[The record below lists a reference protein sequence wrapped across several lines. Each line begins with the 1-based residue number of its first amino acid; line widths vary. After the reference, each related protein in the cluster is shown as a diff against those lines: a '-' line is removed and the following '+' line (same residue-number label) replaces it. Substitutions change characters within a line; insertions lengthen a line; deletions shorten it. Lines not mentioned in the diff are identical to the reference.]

1 MAGVKVKPSADY
13 VIAAEPVVLVDP
25 TTGAPYSAT
34 GGGGGTE
41 YTEDAAAPSN
51 PAAPGRSLRRR
62 DAPSAETSADGD
74 WVTQNG
80 TNKGEAYV
88 KDLDATGHLATIAA
102 NTAAAEYEVVEASQT
117 DQMCGTTGAA
127 GDALNGLLIIPLT
140 TSPGEV
146 SIEDGSTNTVV
157 FAGGAT
163 SVSTLIPFFVDLQ
176 GIKTVN
182 GGWEI
187 TTGADVRVIA
197 FGNFT

>member
-1 MAGVKVKPSADY
+1 MAGVKVKPAAAY

-34 GGGGGTE
+34 GVGGGT
-41 YTEDAAAPSN
+41 
-51 PAAPGRSLRRR
+51 
-62 DAPSAETSADGD
+62 
-74 WVTQNG
+74 
-80 TNKGEAYV
+80 
-88 KDLDATGHLATIAA
+88 
-102 NTAAAEYEVVEASQT
+102 EYEVVEASQT